1 MPIISETL
9 IVKQYSISKRPNTSH
24 YTIAYIDKTSHKV
37 ESRHLQSA
45 HRVQEWL
52 SNKVGRISAANQ
64 RAVEA
69 L

>member
-9 IVKQYSISKRPNTSH
+9 IVQQYSVSKRPNTSH

-45 HRVQEWL
+45 QRVTEWL

-64 RAVEA
+64 RAVES